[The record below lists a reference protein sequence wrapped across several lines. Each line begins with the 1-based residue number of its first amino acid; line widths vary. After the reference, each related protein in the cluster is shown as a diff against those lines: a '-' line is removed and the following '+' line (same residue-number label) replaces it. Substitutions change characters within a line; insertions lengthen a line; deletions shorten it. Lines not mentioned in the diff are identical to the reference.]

1 MDCLDGVSKCVLG
14 YKVKTRTQIV
24 LTCLIPAIFE
34 LLIYICLVTSDIAVA
49 IQHVRDKNPIWAA
62 LTLTFLC
69 LPALVCFCSVI
80 TSPWQWPEE
89 EGCGK
94 ENTKFF
100 LRQTFNFLCFPI
112 GAIFRFVILSTVCDF
127 VILLIFLL

>member
-34 LLIYICLVTSDIAVA
+34 LLIYISLVTSDIAVA
-49 IQHVRDKNPIWAA
+49 IQHIRDKNPIWAA
-62 LTLTFLC
+62 LTITFLC
-69 LPALVCFCSVI
+69 LPALVCFCSII

-94 ENTKFF
+94 KTTIFF

-112 GAIFRFVILSTVCDF
+112 GAIFRFVILSSVCNL
-127 VILLIFLL
+127 ILLLFFF